1 MKTFETQAVV
11 SATGAMMIQLQTNI
25 PQGIH
30 PVVLVINPQ
39 PNSSK
44 RMPPLKFGRYAV
56 GLINNDFTFRR
67 EDLYAKGDLF
77 WILDQYG
84 EVE

>member
-39 PNSSK
+39 PNPSK
-44 RMPPLKFGRYAV
+44 RTPSLKFGRYAV

-67 EDLYAKGDLF
+67 EDLYARD
-77 WILDQYG
+77 
-84 EVE
+84 ERE